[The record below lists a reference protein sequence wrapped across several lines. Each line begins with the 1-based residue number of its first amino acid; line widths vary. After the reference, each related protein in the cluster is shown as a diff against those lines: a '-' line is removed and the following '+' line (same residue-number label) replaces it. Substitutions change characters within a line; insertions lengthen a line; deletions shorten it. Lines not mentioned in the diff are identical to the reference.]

1 MIPAEYDPDRVRT
14 RPRSSLA
21 NHDPDCMRTRPHT
34 SSAECD
40 PGRARTLPYTNS
52 AAHEPGRVPSRPSVI
67 PTAHEIVRVRSRPGP
82 SSSAHCPGRV
92 RTRPRTLFDF
102 ARDHG
107 RKPRM
112 PFDVSAHGS
121 DRVRHDNVGSH
132 PIRHFNPVRH
142 RATSCRTRSD
152 VTFCGTV
159 SGSIRCHLMPD
170 RIGSD
175 RTSLDLRSNP

>member
-1 MIPAEYDPDRVRT
+1 MIWFGLGLTNRFVLVRGAASMPTAQAASFETRFAGAGSLETSRMMSTHDADLDWLAGRALSDGTTRT
-14 RPRSSLA
+14 RPVTLRYV
-21 NHDPDCMRTRPHT
+21 T
-34 SSAECD
+34 S
-40 PGRARTLPYTNS
+40 
-52 AAHEPGRVPSRPSVI
+52 
-67 PTAHEIVRVRSRPGP
+67 
-82 SSSAHCPGRV
+82 
-92 RTRPRTLFDF
+92 RTLFDF